1 MNINTM
7 LLQGGHPS
15 LYDRDVNQQDWFGN
29 YIATFNKRDLR
40 QLIAVRDLSQFQRF
54 VKMCA

>member
-7 LLQGGHPS
+7 LLQGGYPS
-15 LYDRDVNQQDWFGN
+15 LYVRDVNPQDWFGD
-29 YIATFNKRDLR
+29 YIATYIERDLR